1 MVGVADNGQLA
12 PIPSSLRR
20 AQHRYRRS
28 STGTGVAADAPS
40 NWSARYS
47 YLLTAVAGMLDWHR
61 ARPERGFVILR
72 DAWPRSKQNLQI
84 TRLN

>member
-1 MVGVADNGQLA
+1 MIGVADNGQLA

-47 YLLTAVAGMLDWHR
+47 YLLTAVAGN
-61 ARPERGFVILR
+61 ARLASCPPGARLR
-72 DAWPRSKQNLQI
+72 FCATPGPDRSKTSKSQ
-84 TRLN
+84 RLN